1 MPRGQHA
8 TGPRFLLATGT
19 RRAECACRVAPSH
32 GAGALRGAWLA
43 LDDALLTGTLDPC
56 AEVGT

>member
-19 RRAECACRVAPSH
+19 RRAEWLDGSPRRT
-32 GAGALRGAWLA
+32 ALAHCGSAWLA